1 MSNFFKWQI
10 HKRIINRNLDIQIV
24 PSVKLRCYS
33 DSQSASAVIYCGLY
47 DYDEMN
53 FLLRYLRDEDL
64 FLDIGANIGV
74 YTLLAA
80 SKIKKGLIYS
90 FEALPKNF
98 ARLTENLSLNQFKQV
113 KPFSI
118 AISNS
123 TGNINLNITDK
134 DCTPFIMPNR
144 TENTVDRSSPKSIA
158 VPTNTLD
165 SLLQHESLNNLTL
178 AKMDIEGA
186 EILALKGA
194 TSLLN
199 KQLPYVWILEINDTV
214 NNFGHSK
221 QDVVDLLE
229 QYGYVLYYYDAD
241 TNNLHEIKLEQQQR
255 KNVLAISKSALS
267 FVQDRLKNTT
277 EKSDK
282 SINII

>member
-1 MSNFFKWQI
+1 
-10 HKRIINRNLDIQIV
+10 
-24 PSVKLRCYS
+24 
-33 DSQSASAVIYCGLY
+33 
-47 DYDEMN
+47 
-53 FLLRYLRDEDL
+53 
-64 FLDIGANIGV
+64 
-74 YTLLAA
+74 
-80 SKIKKGLIYS
+80 
-90 FEALPKNF
+90 
-98 ARLTENLSLNQFKQV
+98 
-113 KPFSI
+113 
-118 AISNS
+118 
-123 TGNINLNITDK
+123 
-134 DCTPFIMPNR
+134 
-144 TENTVDRSSPKSIA
+144 
-158 VPTNTLD
+158 
-165 SLLQHESLNNLTL
+165 
-178 AKMDIEGA
+178 GA